1 MTRGGPRTTSPPPT
15 RPSGRPRP
23 RARRCTRASRSSRPA
38 SPARSLRP
46 RSSRRYSGS
55 RRCSSRSRPPTR
67 SCTPPTSTCGSAGC
81 ARACGPGSSC
91 GGCWPP
97 GRTGWLQRPVPEV
110 TRAMAEAPQPSPED
124 AYTAYSYLTP
134 GVDFRSFE
142 LVSEFGRVPPYVAD
156 LTAEEQQ
163 RAQRLLADSLVI
175 SLHDHPSLFPVR
187 MEETPDYY
195 RTGRQHTG
203 YAGLAASGMT
213 VVFDNMM
220 DGTACV
226 TGHAPWRWEDIITD
240 LGMRQADLA
249 HQTGVMTVRTVADI
263 DEAYRSGRVGLVFGL
278 EAATPIEN
286 ELDRLDV
293 LYGLGLRQIGIAYSD
308 ANALGSGL
316 SEPVD
321 GGLTAFGHR
330 AVTRMNQL
338 GLAVDLSHSSE
349 RTALVFITHAG
360 ARAVWDIARM
370 KPDDVLRAV
379 AQTGGVIGMSAA
391 PHTTLSQA
399 HPRHTI
405 ESVMDHFEYIAGL
418 VGIEHVA
425 FGPDTFWGDH
435 VALHR
440 IFAHLLSIKAARGP
454 AFEPVAYVDG
464 LENPAENFANI
475 CGWLVEHGYSDD
487 DTRAVLGGNI
497 YRALQSIWVS
507 A

>member
-1 MTRGGPRTTSPPPT
+1 
-15 RPSGRPRP
+15 
-23 RARRCTRASRSSRPA
+23 
-38 SPARSLRP
+38 
-46 RSSRRYSGS
+46 
-55 RRCSSRSRPPTR
+55 
-67 SCTPPTSTCGSAGC
+67 
-81 ARACGPGSSC
+81 
-91 GGCWPP
+91 
-97 GRTGWLQRPVPEV
+97 V
-110 TRAMAEAPQPSPED
+110 AEAPQPPAEG

-142 LVSEFGRVPPYVAD
+142 LVPEFGRVPPYVAG

-226 TGHAPWRWEDIITD
+226 TGHAPWRWDDIITD

-249 HQTGVMTVRTVADI
+249 HQSGVMTVRTVADI

-308 ANALGSGL
+308 ANSLGSGL
-316 SEPVD
+316 GEASD
-321 GGLTAFGHR
+321 GGLTAFGRR
-330 AVTRMNQL
+330 AVTRMNKL
-338 GLAVDLSHSSE
+338 GLAIDVSHSSD
-349 RTALVFITHAG
+349 RTSLDTCEQSDRPVFMTHAG
-360 ARAVWDIARM
+360 SRVVWDIPRM
-370 KPDDVLRAV
+370 KPDAVLKAV
-379 AQTGGVIGMSAA
+379 AETGGVIGMSAA
-391 PHTTLSQA
+391 PHTTLSAA
-399 HPRHTI
+399 HPHHSI
-405 ESVMDHFEYIAGL
+405 ESVMDHFRYIVDL

-425 FGPDTFWGDH
+425 FGPDTLYGDH
-435 VALHR
+435 VQLHKV
-440 IFAHLLSIKAARGP
+440 FGHLLGISRVTSGP

-464 LENPAENFANI
+464 LENPTENFANI
-475 CGWLVEHGYSDD
+475 CGWLVRNGFDD
-487 DTRAVLGGNI
+487 DSVRAVIGGNI
-497 YRALQSIWVS
+497 YRALQDIWITP

>member
-1 MTRGGPRTTSPPPT
+1 
-15 RPSGRPRP
+15 
-23 RARRCTRASRSSRPA
+23 
-38 SPARSLRP
+38 
-46 RSSRRYSGS
+46 
-55 RRCSSRSRPPTR
+55 
-67 SCTPPTSTCGSAGC
+67 
-81 ARACGPGSSC
+81 
-91 GGCWPP
+91 
-97 GRTGWLQRPVPEV
+97 
-110 TRAMAEAPQPSPED
+110 MAEAPQPSPED

-142 LVSEFGRVPPYVAD
+142 LVSEFGRVPPYAAE
-156 LTAEEQQ
+156 LTAEEEE
-163 RAQRLLADSLVI
+163 RAQRLLRDSLVI

-249 HQTGVMTVRTVADI
+249 HQTGVMTVRAVADI

-308 ANALGSGL
+308 ANSLGSGL
-316 SEPVD
+316 GEATD
-321 GGLTAFGHR
+321 GGLTAFGRR
-330 AVTRMNQL
+330 AVTRMNKL
-338 GLAVDLSHSSE
+338 GLAIDVSHSSD
-349 RTALVFITHAG
+349 RTSLDTCEQSDRPVFMTHAG
-360 ARAVWDIARM
+360 SRVVWDIPRM
-370 KPDDVLRAV
+370 KPDAVLKAV
-379 AQTGGVIGMSAA
+379 AETGGVIGMSAA
-391 PHTTLSQA
+391 PHTTLSAA
-399 HPRHTI
+399 HPRHSI
-405 ESVMDHFEYIAGL
+405 ESVMDHFRYIVDL

-425 FGPDTFWGDH
+425 FGPDTLYGDH
-435 VALHR
+435 VQLHKV
-440 IFAHLLSIKAARGP
+440 FGHLLGISRVTSGP
-454 AFEPVAYVDG
+454 AFDPVEYVDG
-464 LENPAENFANI
+464 LENPTENFENI
-475 CGWLVEHGYSDD
+475 CGWLVRNGFDD
-487 DTRAVLGGNI
+487 DSVRAVIGGNI
-497 YRALQSIWVS
+497 YRALQDIWITP